1 MPGTFA
7 AAAAAAG
14 FTSWTTNS
22 TPALARFVAIG
33 IPILPNPT
41 KPTVSMGSPFTDSP
55 RGARRR
61 ASAAAA
67 RLALPFVWQVR
78 LAVECSAFARREECV
93 GVTAVRARASTAQPS
108 WGWLGGGRRGPLRLH
123 QGPGIADPARV
134 DREPPALDEG
144 VGPPLERRALGGGQQ
159 RGELRGKRRGEEAP
173 HVGEEPSGNRL
184 AAEVPDDGAK
194 LRLHVE
200 AETVVDGVDDALG
213 CQQAVAGLPVGVVGD
228 EVEDAD
234 PLETLVVRGA
244 LAEGEVMLLEVGR
257 DEELERAFAGGSLAP
272 R

>member
-33 IPILPNPT
+33 IPIVPNPT

-144 VGPPLERRALGGGQQ
+144 VGPPLERRALGGG
-159 RGELRGKRRGEEAP
+159 RPRRRGDEAPAERFRQEVRRQLSREEARREVP
-173 HVGEEPSGNRL
+173 ERPLAARGLVDGQPGGAVEVDLGEECRIRAVRHS
-184 AAEVPDDGAK
+184 AAERDPTA
-194 LRLHVE
+194 RE
-200 AETVVDGVDDALG
+200 QGVS
-213 CQQAVAGLPVGVVGD
+213 
-228 EVEDAD
+228 
-234 PLETLVVRGA
+234 
-244 LAEGEVMLLEVGR
+244 GR
-257 DEELERAFAGGSLAP
+257 CR
-272 R
+272 